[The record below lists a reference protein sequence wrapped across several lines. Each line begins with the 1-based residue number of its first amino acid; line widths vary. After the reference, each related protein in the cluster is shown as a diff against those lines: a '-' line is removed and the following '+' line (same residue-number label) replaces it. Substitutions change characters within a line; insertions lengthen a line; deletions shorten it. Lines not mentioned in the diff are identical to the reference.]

1 MSKPIFHTIT
11 IKVPSESI
19 YRNPKTGS
27 LTLIPTLTKSNAIT
41 RRLGL
46 PCIILE
52 KDSHIM
58 HPEIVEKRTVGS
70 YQKLKENY
78 QKIKKNDTKINK
90 NVKKFQHIDDSMH
103 HIDREYNKL
112 KKKNNDLYDL
122 NDYLDLEKE
131 FQRHLQ

>member
-1 MSKPIFHTIT
+1 MNKNMFHTIT

-52 KDSHIM
+52 KDSHI
-58 HPEIVEKRTVGS
+58 ITL
-70 YQKLKENY
+70 KLLRKE
-78 QKIKKNDTKINK
+78 Q
-90 NVKKFQHIDDSMH
+90 
-103 HIDREYNKL
+103 
-112 KKKNNDLYDL
+112 
-122 NDYLDLEKE
+122 
-131 FQRHLQ
+131 

>member
-1 MSKPIFHTIT
+1 MSKPIFNTIT

-19 YRNPKTGS
+19 YRNPRTGS

-52 KDSHIM
+52 KDKHII
-58 HPEIVEKRTVGS
+58 HPEIVEKGTVGN
-70 YQKLKENY
+70 YPKMKENY
-78 QKIKKNDTKINK
+78 QKIRKNDAKINK
-90 NVKKFQHIDDSMH
+90 NIKKFDHIDDSMH
-103 HIDREYNKL
+103 HIDNQYNKL
-112 KKKNNDLYDL
+112 KKKNDDLYDL

-131 FQRHLQ
+131 FERHLK

>member
-1 MSKPIFHTIT
+1 MRKPIFNTIT

-46 PCIILE
+46 PCVILE
-52 KDSHIM
+52 KDDHIV
-58 HPEIVEKRTVGS
+58 HPEIVEKGTVGN
-70 YQKLKENY
+70 YPKMKENY
-78 QKIKKNDTKINK
+78 QKMIKNNTKINK
-90 NVKKFQHIDDSMH
+90 NIKKFDHIDDSMH
-103 HIDREYNKL
+103 HIDNQYNKL
-112 KKKNNDLYDL
+112 KKKNDDLYDL

-131 FQRHLQ
+131 FERHLK